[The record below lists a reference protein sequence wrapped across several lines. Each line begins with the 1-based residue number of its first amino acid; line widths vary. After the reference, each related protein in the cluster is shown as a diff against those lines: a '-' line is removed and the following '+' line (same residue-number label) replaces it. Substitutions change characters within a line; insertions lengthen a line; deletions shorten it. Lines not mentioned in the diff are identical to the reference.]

1 MTFRF
6 VFEVRTSWI
15 ECRFIF
21 YKRGILLVNSLY
33 FWHNQGYNSH
43 NSYDYMWLL
52 LNACTFTNKYN
63 SQYWLVM
70 SFVMKIAYHICVK
83 IMLLL
88 SFLQLG
94 LVLNIL
100 LVTLLSMRIHT
111 KMTIWKIV
119 LCISASI
126 SKLLN
131 INSKK

>member
-21 YKRGILLVNSLY
+21 YKRDILLVNFLY
-33 FWHNQGYNSH
+33 FLDNQGYNSH
-43 NSYDYMWLL
+43 NSYDYMLLL

-70 SFVMKIAYHICVK
+70 SFVMKIVYHICVK

-126 SKLLN
+126 SKL
-131 INSKK
+131 

>member
-21 YKRGILLVNSLY
+21 YKRDILLVNFLY
-33 FWHNQGYNSH
+33 FLHNQGYNSH
-43 NSYDYMWLL
+43 NSYDYMLLL

-70 SFVMKIAYHICVK
+70 SFVMKIVYHICVK

-126 SKLLN
+126 SKL
-131 INSKK
+131 